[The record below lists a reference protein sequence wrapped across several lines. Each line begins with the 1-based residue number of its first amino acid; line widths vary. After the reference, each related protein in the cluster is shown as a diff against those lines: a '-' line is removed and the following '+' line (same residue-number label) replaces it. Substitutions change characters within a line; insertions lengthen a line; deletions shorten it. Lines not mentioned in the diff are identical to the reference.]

1 MGHFFLLRL
10 SFVFRSP
17 IHTDCFFDLSILSR
31 ILLPSCIAL
40 AFSSTVHSST
50 LLQSSCSA
58 FTHETRNPTASNI
71 RSCSCS
77 SFTLKFNH
85 VASHPVLPNSRRCAS
100 HPPLANPTM
109 TMSPRSCLARAR
121 TLVASLKRTETK
133 EKNSSAMYN

>member
-31 ILLPSCIAL
+31 NLLPSCIAL

-85 VASHPVLPNSRRCAS
+85 VASHPVLPNSPALR
-100 HPPLANPTM
+100 L
-109 TMSPRSCLARAR
+109 SPSTRQSNHDHVPAQLPCAR